1 MPSKALIDGD
11 ILCYRSGFAAEHS
24 HYLLVDRE
32 QGVPVKEFESYADFR
47 AYTKEFPDWEQQYD
61 MESYRTVED
70 VSHALANVKSTVA
83 KILDKTDCN
92 EYVVFLSSG
101 DNFRNDIATIQGYKA
116 NRKDARKPEHYEA
129 IWDYLTTYYGAIT
142 LKSIESDDALA
153 MCQTKDTVI
162 CSIDKDLL
170 QVPGFHYDWVGDYK
184 TLVSPDVGLRKLYQ
198 QVLTGDSTDNI
209 PGIRGIGPVKA
220 RKIIT
225 DTYELIGRDEHEL
238 HQVCCVHW
246 NKFLET
252 DPFDGHYESATG
264 LLYYPHW
271 SDEHKDMV
279 AKTAADIVNEV
290 RALLTVGG
298 KEAYAALQKSGEE
311 IPLPSEEE
319 RKEVRTS
326 RPLSLVA

>member
-1 MPSKALIDGD
+1 MPTKALIDGD
-11 ILCYRSGFAAEHS
+11 ILVYRSGFAAEHS

-32 QGVPVKEFESYADFR
+32 QGVPVKEFDSYADFR
-47 AYTKEFPDWEQQYD
+47 AYTKDNPDWEKEYD
-61 MESYRTVED
+61 VDSYRTVEE

-83 KILDKTDCN
+83 KILDATDCN

-101 DNFRNDIATIQGYKA
+101 FNFRKNIATLLEYKG
-116 NRKDARKPEHYEA
+116 NRKDARKPEHYDA
-129 IWDYLTTYYGAIT
+129 IHNYLKEYYGAIT
-142 LKSIESDDALA
+142 LTSIESDDALA

-184 TLVSPDVGLRKLYQ
+184 TLISPDVGLKKLYM

-225 DTYELIGRDEHEL
+225 DTYELIGSDEHEL
-238 HQVCCVHW
+238 HQACCVHW

-252 DPFDGHYESATG
+252 NPFDGMYEPETG
-264 LLYYPHW
+264 LFHYQHW
-271 SDEHKDMV
+271 DGTASTH
-279 AKTAADIVNEV
+279 KTAADIVNEV
-290 RALLTVGG
+290 RSLLTVGG
-298 KEAYAALQKSGEE
+298 RQAYAALQESGEQ
-311 IPLPSEEE
+311 IPLPSEKE
-319 RKEVRTS
+319 RKEVRTP
-326 RPLSLVA
+326 RPVPLVA